1 MRRLQLRYSQKDLQ
15 ASLPE
20 IGIFWIIYDKER
32 FPRLGFEIF
41 GDTISIKEAKTEMP
55 DRAILDTPAEHYKVW
70 NSKKNEWGFP
80 YDEYEEHPRGR
91 VVYRRK
97 NSTFYIICG
106 PTKQMPW
113 LSFFSALGSSASRA
127 MRRTSGLVRSPM
139 GKRAVESCSC
149 ESWHRK

>member
-1 MRRLQLRYSQKDLQ
+1 MKRLQLRYSQKNLQ

-20 IGIFWIIYDKER
+20 IGIFWIIYDKDK

-41 GDTISIKEAKTEMP
+41 GDTISIKEAKAEMP
-55 DRAILDTPAEHYKVW
+55 DRAILDTPAEHYRVW

-106 PTKQMPW
+106 RQTAKDPKAIEAIKNYFGLNSQNVKVKVDIHYNLNMTQDEIW
-113 LSFFSALGSSASRA
+113 EDFFND
-127 MRRTSGLVRSPM
+127 
-139 GKRAVESCSC
+139 E
-149 ESWHRK
+149 